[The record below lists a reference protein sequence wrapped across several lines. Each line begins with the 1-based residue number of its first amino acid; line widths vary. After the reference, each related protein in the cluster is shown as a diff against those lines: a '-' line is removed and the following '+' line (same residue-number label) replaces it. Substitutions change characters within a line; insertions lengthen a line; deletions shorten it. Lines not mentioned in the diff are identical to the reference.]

1 MKLSYVT
8 LTRSQSWKRLV
19 VILLLSVI
27 FGSLLV
33 YFVVQKRYAG
43 VLEKERYEYWKEMKK
58 LQQEL
63 LPLWKNCDPAT
74 AACSTQQRQTIM
86 KMTAWFEWS
95 PQLFRLLLVTP
106 DGTVIVGK
114 ERPELTREIQINFSS
129 SSHKVTRYGQNQR
142 LQSEFADS
150 VHILQ
155 LALDEAQP
163 RGNLRAEYFIKS
175 SHSRY
180 LRIAQAT
187 LHITLITSAIM
198 MLFGIFLIVSRMIRR
213 NTEKQQQI
221 EEYALC
227 LEQANYNL
235 RRTKKEL
242 YISEKLASLGYLA
255 AGIAHEI
262 GNPLGAVLGYVELLQ
277 RSQLDQAKMQ
287 DVLQRIE
294 RDVERIRQIIQEL
307 VTFSRPNSLHLE
319 NINVNLLLQKMLA
332 NFPVPQTKQITI
344 RLRLTDFPLFTC
356 VDPHKL
362 RSVFLNILS
371 NAIDAIAREGDI
383 EISTSRRIRETSTM
397 LEGSEVIAIQ
407 FSDTG
412 AGIPEELLPRI
423 FDPFFTTKDPGSGMG
438 LGLSLTHRII
448 ESFHGEIEVQSVA
461 GQGTD
466 VTIFLPPSR
475 KKSD

>member
-1 MKLSYVT
+1 
-8 LTRSQSWKRLV
+8 
-19 VILLLSVI
+19 
-27 FGSLLV
+27 
-33 YFVVQKRYAG
+33 
-43 VLEKERYEYWKEMKK
+43 
-58 LQQEL
+58 
-63 LPLWKNCDPAT
+63 
-74 AACSTQQRQTIM
+74 
-86 KMTAWFEWS
+86 
-95 PQLFRLLLVTP
+95 
-106 DGTVIVGK
+106 
-114 ERPELTREIQINFSS
+114 
-129 SSHKVTRYGQNQR
+129 
-142 LQSEFADS
+142 
-150 VHILQ
+150 
-155 LALDEAQP
+155 
-163 RGNLRAEYFIKS
+163 
-175 SHSRY
+175 
-180 LRIAQAT
+180 
-187 LHITLITSAIM
+187 M